1 MAYIS
6 RPSAVGERDGSG
18 AVCGFVWQGLPEEVT
33 RAQTYAELRENLVLY
48 ARLREEAEVKGR
60 THYRTLLSFERQ
72 LPGKEASKLVRE
84 WLATA
89 FPGTR
94 AGGFVHQNT
103 AHTHVHVWI
112 DARKVDGRKLD
123 LSAREYRRIDETW
136 NRLYCRAFGRE
147 EREHLDKKQREG
159 SHRDARHREA
169 EQPEGRDREASE
181 QATGRENVPEERV
194 CPAAPV
200 RAQREGTHEER
211 SVSPTEDSRPRND
224 VPGQC
229 PSTLGERVSTPG
241 ERLCSAARAAHD
253 EALRAAEALHRDA
266 ARLDNRRHTDR
277 HNKPRENERENGD
290 REKGNR
296 HSERG
301 RQ

>member
-72 LPGKEASKLVRE
+72 LPGEEASKLVRE

-147 EREHLDKKQREG
+147 EREHLDKKQRQG
-159 SHRDARHREA
+159 SQRDAR
-169 EQPEGRDREASE
+169 QPERHDREAGE
-181 QATGRENVPEERV
+181 QKSSRENVPEERAS
-194 CPAAPV
+194 PAAPV
-200 RAQREGTHEER
+200 RAQREGTPAQ
-211 SVSPTEDSRPRND
+211 SPLSAPAEGAAGDAAQRECAP
-224 VPGQC
+224 
-229 PSTLGERVSTPG
+229 TPG
-241 ERLCSAARAAHD
+241 ERLCLAARAAHD
-253 EALRAAEALHRDA
+253 AALRAAEALHRDV
-266 ARLDNRRHTDR
+266 ARLDNSRHYDR
-277 HNKPRENERENGD
+277 QGRQQADRQNRYGESE
-290 REKGNR
+290 REKGHR

>member
-72 LPGKEASKLVRE
+72 LPGEEASKLVRE

-147 EREHLDKKQREG
+147 EREHLDKKQRQG
-159 SHRDARHREA
+159 SQRDARHREA
-169 EQPEGRDREASE
+169 QQPEGRYQREASE
-181 QATGRENVPEERV
+181 QAGRRENVPEERAS
-194 CPAAPV
+194 PAAPV
-200 RAQREGTHEER
+200 PAQREGTPEER
-211 SVSPTEDSRPRND
+211 SVPPADESRPRND
-224 VPGQC
+224 VPGQR
-229 PSTLGERVSTPG
+229 PSTHGERVFTPG
-241 ERLCSAARAAHD
+241 ERLCLAARAAHD
-253 EALRAAEALHRDA
+253 QALRAAEALHRDA
-266 ARLDNRRHTDR
+266 ARLDHSRHTDR
-277 HNKPRENERENGD
+277 QQVNGHY
-290 REKGNR
+290 RPGPI
-296 HSERG
+296 ERG